1 MRLIKFGKIVFP
13 VHVIFFSFFFPP
25 LILSEDKCVQN
36 CCEIPQRRA
45 NRAPSQSCA
54 MPVSGIGTH
63 MELTAN
69 GTATADRNKTSLTT
83 EHASIL
89 MERRKESEMK
99 KSYHTNS
106 SLLLLN
112 TDILYHH
119 HFTPFGVK
127 LW

>member
-1 MRLIKFGKIVFP
+1 
-13 VHVIFFSFFFPP
+13 
-25 LILSEDKCVQN
+25 
-36 CCEIPQRRA
+36 
-45 NRAPSQSCA
+45 